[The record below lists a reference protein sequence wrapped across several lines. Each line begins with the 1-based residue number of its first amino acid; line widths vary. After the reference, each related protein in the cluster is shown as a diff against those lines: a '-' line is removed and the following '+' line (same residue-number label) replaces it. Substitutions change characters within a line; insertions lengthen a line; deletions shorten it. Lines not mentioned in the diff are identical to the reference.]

1 MLLETPILRVLSI
14 HRPPRQKL
22 NTDIPELSQDL
33 KSESHD
39 GWIFEENEYVA
50 ITLLNLPYV
59 DGSSLF
65 APEVSF

>member
-1 MLLETPILRVLSI
+1 MIFVTPILRVLPI

-65 APEVSF
+65 APEVIF